1 MIQHQNYILHV
12 EYSFVEM
19 LSITAHSMCAQQ
31 THGDGIREMNGSL
44 KKEKTMRRENEVR
57 RCVNGF
63 YTSVRWY
70 WNLRA
75 CWKTIKLFYTEHQDR
90 ELNGIQTITLK
101 YQQLCRNKIHFMKIL
116 LCLNMEC
123 ESISIFGTYVAYGTT
138 FFGQNA
144 KHKVQKH

>member
-1 MIQHQNYILHV
+1 MEVVLLLWKVRFKTFYTYDSTSKLMNVSTHTIYIYIYNQNIYYILHV

-70 WNLRA
+70 
-75 CWKTIKLFYTEHQDR
+75 
-90 ELNGIQTITLK
+90 
-101 YQQLCRNKIHFMKIL
+101 
-116 LCLNMEC
+116 
-123 ESISIFGTYVAYGTT
+123 
-138 FFGQNA
+138 
-144 KHKVQKH
+144 